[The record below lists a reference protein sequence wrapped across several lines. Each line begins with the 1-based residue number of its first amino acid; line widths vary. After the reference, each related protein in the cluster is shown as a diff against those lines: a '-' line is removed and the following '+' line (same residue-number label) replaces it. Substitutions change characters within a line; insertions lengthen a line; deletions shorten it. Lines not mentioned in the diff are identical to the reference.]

1 MSCSVIQLP
10 NSLNHP
16 GPYDK
21 MNNPALKQKIQ
32 KSNILF
38 LSILHNHLNI
48 RGRGGGMRESPTPFT
63 KMLILYIHIGVEPPF
78 VVAKAT
84 NGIVSDV
91 GLSSDDCSAGD
102 ITLLRFLL
110 NRMKRT
116 FFLNLFT
123 LLGIR

>member
-10 NSLNHP
+10 NSLSH
-16 GPYDK
+16 PYDK

-32 KSNILF
+32 KSHILF
-38 LSILHNHLNI
+38 LSILNNHLNI
-48 RGRGGGMRESPTPFT
+48 RGGGTRGYPTPFT

-91 GLSSDDCSAGD
+91 GISSDHCSAGD

-123 LLGIR
+123 LLGIG